1 MNETKL
7 QKQVRDLS
15 QKSQTIDIERK
26 SYDHELEIMRKSST
40 DAIKLYKEKAK
51 KEKIEYEKKLEKKV
65 ET

>member
-1 MNETKL
+1 
-7 QKQVRDLS
+7 
-15 QKSQTIDIERK
+15 
-26 SYDHELEIMRKSST
+26 MRKSST